1 MPEENLE
8 FKKAPFPAFP
18 GLLAALG
25 PGIVWMALAQ
35 GSGELIWW
43 PYIVAKYGLA
53 FLFLLIPACF
63 LQYPLNYHIARYTI
77 LTGESIF
84 QGFIRLNRYLAL
96 FLWILMILSFLW
108 LGAFVS
114 AGGTA
119 ISALTDFPPAW
130 TPRAKTLFWSY
141 LTIPIFVVALLFSR
155 VIYRTIE
162 KIMFVIAIVTT
173 FGLILACLQKDV
185 LSSLP
190 SFLKGLIIPQ
200 YPLPRKWEAQDTT
213 KLLTA
218 ITFAGLGGFWILFY
232 SYWLREKGAG
242 MSKYFGH
249 ITSPITGKPEI
260 IPDTGYTPDDS
271 QQSAKNRISWEK
283 YTVIDS
289 GIGVVGNLFTTL
301 MMCLLSY
308 ALLFPRGLLPEH
320 YEIAVVQARFFES
333 SWGIAGR
340 ILFLII
346 AAAFLSD
353 TWLTTADAVARVHT
367 DFIYAYFPSSKKFSI
382 RTWYYIFL
390 TAITIISLVTLPI
403 NEPGVLIQTSAVI
416 GFLGTILFP
425 FLLYFLNYSYLP
437 NLSFSFG
444 KPGTFART
452 TLALSGIFYFIL
464 AFLYFGLTIFPQL
477 FNFYKVQ

>member
-1 MPEENLE
+1 MSEKISE
-8 FKKAPFPAFP
+8 FKKAPFPVFP
-18 GLLAALG
+18 GILAALG

-43 PYIVAKYGLA
+43 PYIVAKYGLG

-84 QGFIRLNRYLAL
+84 QGFIRLNRLFAF
-96 FLWILMILSFLW
+96 FLWILMTVSFLW

-119 ISALTDFPPAW
+119 ISALTNFPQGW
-130 TPRAKTLFWSY
+130 TPREQTLFWSY
-141 LTIPIFVVALLFSR
+141 ITIPVFVFALLFSR
-155 VIYRTIE
+155 IIYRTIE
-162 KIMFVIAIVTT
+162 KIMFLIAIITT
-173 FGLILACLQKDV
+173 FGLLLACLQHDV
-185 LSSLP
+185 ISS
-190 SFLKGLIIPQ
+190 SVAFFKGLIKPEF
-200 YPLPRKWEAQDTT
+200 PLPRKWDPEDTT

-232 SYWLREKGAG
+232 SYWLREKGSG

-260 IPDTGYTPDDS
+260 IPDTGFVPDDS
-271 QQSAKNRISWEK
+271 RESQEFKRRWER
-283 YTVIDS
+283 YIVIDS
-289 GIGVVGNLFTTL
+289 GIGIVGNLFTTL
-301 MMCLLSY
+301 MTCLLAY
-308 ALLFPRGLLPEH
+308 ALLFPKGLLPEH
-320 YEIAVVQARFFES
+320 YEIAVVQAKFFES

-340 ILFLII
+340 VLFLII

-353 TWLTTADAVARVHT
+353 TWLTTADAVSRVHT
-367 DFIYAYFPSSKKFSI
+367 DFVYAYFPSSRKFSV

-403 NEPGVLIQTSAVI
+403 NEPGVLIQLSAVI

-425 FLLYFLNYSYLP
+425 FLLFFLNYVYLP
-437 NLSFSFG
+437 KIAKTFG
-444 KPGTFART
+444 KPGRFASA
-452 TLALSGIFYFIL
+452 TLIISGLFYLIL
-464 AFLYFGLTIFPQL
+464 AILYFGVKLSPQL
-477 FNFYKVQ
+477 FNFSGTL